1 VFELGLRLRE
11 RMSWW
16 ILSSGFSSLLRFVP
30 ICPTRAEFRFTFNC
44 NSKCI
49 TCNAWKSRSE
59 NELTT
64 EEVKNAL
71 HQLKE
76 IGIKELIFTG
86 GEPLLRNDIGEI
98 IKEAKALEFQAIIVV
113 TNGLLLER
121 KAEELLDNGVTHIDI
136 SIDAINETNDKI
148 RGIPGYYKKAINGIK
163 TIQKLKKNKALDVPV
178 TIMTTLLM
186 KDNINDI
193 PKLVELAKN
202 LDAHILFNLLEASLY
217 IFGGVPLSELMVD
230 DHKKIDETI
239 DYLKTINKKFPG
251 VITQCNYS
259 LDYAR
264 NYLKG
269 KNRYNFHCVH
279 GFRMVYLGS
288 HGEIFPCWAMEPI
301 GNIREHK
308 LQDIIGSKKQK
319 ELAQK
324 MYKMEC
330 PKCTNNYG
338 ANILVKHLLS
348 HKLRCKE

>member
-1 VFELGLRLRE
+1 MGLRLKE
-11 RMSWW
+11 KMSWM
-16 ILSSGFSSLLRFVP
+16 LLYSGFSSLSRFVP
-30 ICPTRAEFRFTFNC
+30 VRPTSAYIMLTDNC
-44 NSKCI
+44 NSRCI
-49 TCNAWKSRSE
+49 TCNVWKSRSE

-71 HQLKE
+71 QQLKE
-76 IGIKELIFTG
+76 IGVKELIFVG

-98 IKEAKALEFQAIIVV
+98 IKEAKSLNFQAIIVV

-121 KAEELLDNGVTHIDI
+121 KAEELLDNGVTHIDV
-136 SIDAINETNDKI
+136 SIDAINEANDKI
-148 RGIPGYYKKAINGIK
+148 RGIPGYYNKAINGIK
-163 TIQKLKKNKALDVPV
+163 TVQKLKKTKGLDVPV

-186 KDNINDI
+186 KDNVNDI

-202 LDAHILFNLLEASLY
+202 LDAHLLFNLLGDCIDISSG
-217 IFGGVPLSELMVD
+217 IPLSEIRVE

-239 DYLKTINKKFPG
+239 DYLKTVNEKFPG
-251 VITQCNYS
+251 IITQCNYS

-269 KNRYNFHCVH
+269 KDRYNFHCAH

-288 HGEIFPCWAMEPI
+288 HGEIYPCWAMEPI
-301 GNIREHK
+301 GNIRENK

-319 ELAQK
+319 ELAKK

-338 ANILVKHLLS
+338 ANILVKHLIS
-348 HKLRCKE
+348 HKLRCK